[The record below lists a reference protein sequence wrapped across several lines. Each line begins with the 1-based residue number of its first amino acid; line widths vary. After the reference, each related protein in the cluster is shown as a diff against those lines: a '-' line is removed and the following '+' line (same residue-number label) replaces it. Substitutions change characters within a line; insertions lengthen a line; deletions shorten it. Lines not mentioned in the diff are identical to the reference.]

1 MNDIMSPLFYELI
14 QVAIGTRSELS
25 RVPSASEWM
34 TLYELSDKQAV
45 VGICFAGAQR
55 IYNEHREQTVCLPK
69 DWRMLWLG
77 RTVQLEDRNRWLNKQ
92 CSVVQQQ
99 FREAGLNT
107 CILKGQGVASYYSPE
122 LSAYRQSGDIDL
134 WVDATWKEVM
144 DYVNARTPN
153 REFDMK
159 HTHLELFRDTIVEV
173 HWWPSMPVNPF
184 YRKALHA
191 YYRGQAPIQCAHK
204 ITLRDGTEITAPE
217 AKFEAVHVLYH
228 IFNHFLYEGIGLR
241 QMMDLYFVLV
251 NGGMT
256 NQDRADLLQT
266 YKNVGLGTIAPATM
280 WVLCEVFGMDEKY
293 SIGGK
298 DEKLGQVFMRE
309 IEEGG
314 NFGTHSEENRVYNE
328 SFAQRMKRRMKRRI
342 RLFRYNPWG
351 VVTSPLTKVKI
362 LLWKRKVIKLYNL

>member
-1 MNDIMSPLFYELI
+1 MYPLFYELV
-14 QVAIGTRSELS
+14 QVAIGSRIQLS
-25 RVPSASEWM
+25 RVPSANDWK
-34 TLYELSDKQAV
+34 TLFELSDKQAL
-45 VGICFAGAQR
+45 VGICCAGALR
-55 IYNEHREQTVCLPK
+55 IYNEHKEQASSLSK
-69 DWRMLWLG
+69 KWRMEWVG
-77 RTVQLEDRNRWLNKQ
+77 RTVHLEDRNMLLNKQ
-92 CSVVQQQ
+92 CAKVQQQ
-99 FREAGLNT
+99 FLDAGFET
-107 CILKGQGVASYYSPE
+107 CILKGQGVASYYNSE
-122 LSAYRQSGDIDL
+122 LTSFRQAGDIDL
-134 WVDATWKEVM
+134 WVNASWREVM

-159 HTHLELFRDTIVEV
+159 HTHLEVFRDTIVEV

-191 YYRGQAPIQCAHK
+191 YYREQAPIECAHR
-204 ITLRDGTEITAPE
+204 ITLQDGTEITAPE

-228 IFNHFLYEGIGLR
+228 VFNHFLYEGIGLR

-256 NQDRADLLQT
+256 DQDRADVLQT
-266 YKNVGLGTIAPATM
+266 YKNVGLSAIAPAAM

-293 SIGGK
+293 CIGGK
-298 DEKLGQVFMRE
+298 DEKLGRVFMRE

-314 NFGTHSEENRVYNE
+314 NFGTHSEENQIHNE
-328 SFAQRMKRRMKRRI
+328 SFAQRMKRRLKRRI
-342 RLFRYNPWG
+342 RLIRYNPWG

>member
-1 MNDIMSPLFYELI
+1 MYQLFYELV
-14 QVAIGTRSELS
+14 QVAIGARSELS
-25 RVPSASEWM
+25 RAPSASEWSA
-34 TLYELSDKQAV
+34 LYELSDKQAL

-55 IYNEHREQTVCLPK
+55 IYNEHREQAGNFPK
-69 DWRMLWLG
+69 ILRMQWLG
-77 RTVQLEDRNRWLNKQ
+77 QTLQIEDRNQQLNKQ
-92 CSVVQQQ
+92 CAIVKKQ
-99 FREAGLNT
+99 FLDAGLNT
-107 CILKGQGVASYYSPE
+107 CILKGQGVASYYASD
-122 LSAYRQSGDIDL
+122 LCAFRQPGDIDL

-144 DYVNARTPN
+144 GYVNARTPN

-159 HTHLELFRDTIVEV
+159 HTHLEIFSDTIVEV

-184 YRKALHA
+184 YRKALHT
-191 YYRGQAPIQCAHK
+191 YYKDQAPIQCAHK
-204 ITLRDGTEITAPE
+204 ITLQDGIKIAAPD

-228 IFNHFLYEGIGLR
+228 VFNHFLYEGIGLR

-256 NQDRADLLQT
+256 DQDRADVLQT
-266 YKNVGLGTIAPATM
+266 YKNVGLGMVAPAVM

-293 SIGGK
+293 CIGGK
-298 DEKLGQVFMRE
+298 DEKLGRVFMRE

-314 NFGTHSEENRVYNE
+314 NFGTHSEENHIYNE
-328 SFAQRMKRRMKRRI
+328 TFAQRMKRRMKRRI
-342 RLFRYNPWG
+342 RLIRYNPWG